1 MKIEID
7 IDPYELVKYMKSTAS
22 INSILN
28 ELNPDEADILDY
40 MPIEQLVQLAYDED
54 PGQVKENLN
63 KIIGKEIQPYPN
75 GLLQL
80 STFIRIAFKEND
92 THEFMK
98 TIKSALRNEVTILYE
113 VK

>member
-7 IDPYELVKYMKSTAS
+7 IDPYELVKYMKSTSS
-22 INSILN
+22 ISLILK
-28 ELNPDEADILDY
+28 ELDPDEADILDY

-54 PGQVKENLN
+54 PGQVKENIL
-63 KIIGKEIQPYPN
+63 KIIGCENRKVPE
-75 GLLQL
+75 GMLQL
-80 STFIRIAFKEND
+80 SMFIRKTFKESD
-92 THEFMK
+92 THEFME